1 MRIRAVALT
10 VLFMISL
17 ASPLVSSDTVT
28 TGDTDI
34 SGNYTMTG
42 NYTVAKGTT
51 LTIKP
56 GSVIDMQSY
65 WMEVEGTLIVNDAT
79 IMSSIQST
87 GIGSH
92 NSEFGITLQLH
103 PMGQHTY
110 TTLQFQMQN
119 LALSMMECY
128 MHQILLC
135 KIVLL
140 E

>member
-51 LTIKP
+51 LTIKT

-92 NSEFGITLQLH
+92 NSGVWDYITITSNGTAH
-103 PMGQHTY
+103 IHNTTISNAKSCIIVDAHTR
-110 TTLQFQMQN
+110 
-119 LALSMMECY
+119 S
-128 MHQILLC
+128 
-135 KIVLL
+135 
-140 E
+140 